1 MKYLIIL
8 MLITTLFGDNH
19 KYHKEHH
26 IHKELSHLNLSKKQ
40 NTDIKKIL
48 KEFRFDLKEFRE
60 YKEEIEEQRKKIFIK
75 DKLDVEELNRLGNLL
90 NVQSQKIH
98 NRFLQNIHAILSKKQ
113 REEFIYYFDDWEV
126 K

>member
-1 MKYLIIL
+1 MKYLILL
-8 MLITTLFGDNH
+8 MLITTLYADDHNH
-19 KYHKEHH
+19 HKEHH
-26 IHKELSHLNLSKKQ
+26 IHKELSHLNLSKEQ
-40 NTDIKKIL
+40 NTNIKKIL

-60 YKEEIEEQRKKIFIK
+60 YKEDIEKQREKIFIK
-75 DKLDVEELNRLGNLL
+75 DKLDIEELNRLDNLL
-90 NVQSQKIH
+90 NVKSQKIQ